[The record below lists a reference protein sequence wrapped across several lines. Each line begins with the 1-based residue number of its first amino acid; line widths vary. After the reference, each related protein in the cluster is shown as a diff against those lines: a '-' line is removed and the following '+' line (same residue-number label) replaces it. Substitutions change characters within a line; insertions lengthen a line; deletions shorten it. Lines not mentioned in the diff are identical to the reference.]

1 MHWLLPTMMCT
12 LCLTSGTAWGQTTPA
27 RPAYPPNDPLWHCFE
42 CKHPEYKEGGFEGLL
57 RAIGR
62 HTQYPP
68 NLRQDGRVFVRFVI
82 DEQGRVG
89 NVAVAQGL
97 QPDADSA
104 AVRAIR
110 QLGAF
115 WPALDAHGQ
124 PLAVPFIV
132 PVRFSREASI
142 DKRRRKQRA
151 SSFLP
156 DTR

>member
-1 MHWLLPTMMCT
+1 MRKLQLL
-12 LCLTSGTAWGQTTPA
+12 LLLLLALQAQAQTNPA
-27 RPAYPPNDPLWHCFE
+27 RPAYPPDDPLWHCFT
-42 CKHPEYKEGGFEGLL
+42 CKYLEYKEGGFEGLL
-57 RAIGR
+57 RAIDQ
-62 HTQYPP
+62 HAQYPP

-89 NVAVAQGL
+89 NVAVAQSL

-115 WPALDAHGQ
+115 WPALDAHGR
-124 PLAVPFIV
+124 PLVVPFTV
-132 PVRFSREASI
+132 PVRFSRESST
-142 DKRRRKQRA
+142 DKRRRKQRT